1 MAHPSNS
8 IWLLVNLVIAL
19 LSPFCSKLNV
29 DTIIDSGE
37 TLLITKN
44 EEELMTETI
53 LLTYRLESKLL
64 QILDRAALP
73 DLSRAK

>member
-1 MAHPSNS
+1 
-8 IWLLVNLVIAL
+8 
-19 LSPFCSKLNV
+19 
-29 DTIIDSGE
+29 
-37 TLLITKN
+37 LLITKN
-44 EEELMTETI
+44 EEELMTEPI